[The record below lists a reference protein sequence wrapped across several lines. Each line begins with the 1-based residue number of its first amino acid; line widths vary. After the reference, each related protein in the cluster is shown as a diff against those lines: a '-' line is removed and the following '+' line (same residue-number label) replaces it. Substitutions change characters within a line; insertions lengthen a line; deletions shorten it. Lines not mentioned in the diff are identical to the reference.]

1 MAVTSKQIAELAGV
15 SRGTVDRAL
24 HNRGRVRPEVAER
37 IRQIAADLGYQ
48 PHPAAQALVLSNKE
62 FKIGAYVQST
72 ATPTMQDVLAGVEKA
87 AEELKAFGVTTLI
100 RKHYTID
107 KEVELQ
113 AIEEF
118 VAEGCQAIALTPVT
132 DPEVVKKIDELT
144 DSGIPVVV
152 FNGDLPESKRLSYV
166 GMDNYVGGK
175 ILAVLMGNMLPNGGK
190 VLPITAHLTNY
201 AHYIRAKGFQ
211 EVIRSDFPKIDLLPL
226 QACFDNDAFAYEITK
241 MTLVEHP
248 DLAGVY
254 SASNGTQGVCRAIDE
269 AGLTGK
275 IRVFTYD
282 SNPPNVMDLREG
294 RITLLIDQGAKVQGY
309 RAMHILYDYLAK
321 KQIPEKK
328 SLTLLTVVTKYN
340 IDESENST
348 V

>member
-1 MAVTSKQIAELAGV
+1 
-15 SRGTVDRAL
+15 
-24 HNRGRVRPEVAER
+24 
-37 IRQIAADLGYQ
+37 
-48 PHPAAQALVLSNKE
+48 
-62 FKIGAYVQST
+62 
-72 ATPTMQDVLAGVEKA
+72 
-87 AEELKAFGVTTLI
+87 
-100 RKHYTID
+100 
-107 KEVELQ
+107 
-113 AIEEF
+113 
-118 VAEGCQAIALTPVT
+118 
-132 DPEVVKKIDELT
+132 
-144 DSGIPVVV
+144 
-152 FNGDLPESKRLSYV
+152 
-166 GMDNYVGGK
+166 
-175 ILAVLMGNMLPNGGK
+175 MLPNGGK

-211 EVIRSDFPKIDLLPL
+211 EVIRSDFPKIELLPL

-340 IDESENST
+340 IDESENPT